1 MGPCQG
7 ETCACVLTR
16 ASACDVC
23 MYPSICSN
31 FSSILDVCRCTLV
44 IMCCYVRVCAPRGIC
59 TGTRAAPASCWQAAP
74 AFLLSQAYHCVT
86 TLQVLVPV
94 YLLSSNQASY
104 VPIILTFRP
113 NTWFLSR
120 RRGSAHGATHA
131 AGNRPPRSPHVMC
144 VHCRDLT
151 PRALQRPRLLHRLR
165 LLHKR
170 RGAAAGGPQLRKR
183 CPPSA
188 RPPPEADLG
197 PTHSG
202 HVDSHKRAGLV
213 VTMQPVTPGPL

>member
-1 MGPCQG
+1 MYRHTSRSG
-7 ETCACVLTR
+7 LML
-16 ASACDVC
+16 ASCT
-23 MYPSICSN
+23 
-31 FSSILDVCRCTLV
+31 SILVVTSLSLCHDIASSSSSLSALV
-44 IMCCYVRVCAPRGIC
+44 QSDKSCSYYLDI
-59 TGTRAAPASCWQAAP
+59 PAQS
-74 AFLLSQAYHCVT
+74 
-86 TLQVLVPV
+86 
-94 YLLSSNQASY
+94 
-104 VPIILTFRP
+104 
-113 NTWFLSR
+113 WFLSR

-151 PRALQRPRLLHRLR
+151 ARASPRALQRPRVLHRLM
-165 LLHKR
+165 LLHTR

-213 VTMQPVTPGPL
+213 VTMQPVSPGPR

>member
-1 MGPCQG
+1 MYRHTSRSG
-7 ETCACVLTR
+7 LML
-16 ASACDVC
+16 ASCT
-23 MYPSICSN
+23 
-31 FSSILDVCRCTLV
+31 SILVVTSLSLCHDIASSSSSLSALV
-44 IMCCYVRVCAPRGIC
+44 QSDKSCSYYLDIPAQWA
-59 TGTRAAPASCWQAAP
+59 GT
-74 AFLLSQAYHCVT
+74 
-86 TLQVLVPV
+86 
-94 YLLSSNQASY
+94 
-104 VPIILTFRP
+104 
-113 NTWFLSR
+113 R

-151 PRALQRPRLLHRLR
+151 ARASPRALQRPRVLHRLM
-165 LLHKR
+165 LLHTR

-213 VTMQPVTPGPL
+213 VTMQPVSPGPR

>member
-1 MGPCQG
+1 MYRHTSRSG
-7 ETCACVLTR
+7 LML
-16 ASACDVC
+16 ASCT
-23 MYPSICSN
+23 
-31 FSSILDVCRCTLV
+31 SILVVTSLSLCHDIASSSSSLFALV
-44 IMCCYVRVCAPRGIC
+44 QSGKSCSYYLDI
-59 TGTRAAPASCWQAAP
+59 PAQS
-74 AFLLSQAYHCVT
+74 
-86 TLQVLVPV
+86 
-94 YLLSSNQASY
+94 
-104 VPIILTFRP
+104 
-113 NTWFLSR
+113 WFLSR

-151 PRALQRPRLLHRLR
+151 PRAPPRALQRPRLLHRLR

-202 HVDSHKRAGLV
+202 HVDSHKREGLV
-213 VTMQPVTPGPL
+213 VTMQPVSPGPR